1 MKLRAPRKKKKKA
14 KKLKAA
20 NDAMVMARTAMIT
33 ANSYAQVA
41 IIRST
46 PLEIPAIKAVK
57 VAQTLVET
65 AKAIGTS
72 MSDIKHWTHFVPN
85 FRRP

>member
-14 KKLKAA
+14 KKLKSD

-41 IIRST
+41 IISST
-46 PLEIPAIKAVK
+46 PSQIPAIKALS
-57 VAQTLVET
+57 VAQTLIET
-65 AKAIGTS
+65 AKAISTS

-85 FRRP
+85 YKRP